1 MRSPMDLCDDVVP
14 GIGGNLQFVEIFE
27 FGLWRYCFSSYRV
40 STLKSLNVKISDSR
54 AGKSTTSTPAGGKGR
69 TKVFRT
75 PCLRPSMTS
84 AVYRSI
90 SESVALV

>member
-54 AGKSTTSTPAGGKGR
+54 AGKNDKYAGR
-69 TKVFRT
+69 R
-75 PCLRPSMTS
+75 
-84 AVYRSI
+84 
-90 SESVALV
+90 